1 MFNRRLLESKMVLKG
16 INVKKLS
23 EALGINESTFYRK
36 LKNDGD
42 FNRSEINTIINV
54 LEIEDPEAIFFAEE
68 LAYARKE
75 KAYVSEDYRYH
86 E

>member
-54 LEIEDPEAIFFAEE
+54 LEIEDPESIFFAEE
-68 LAYARKE
+68 LA
-75 KAYVSEDYRYH
+75 
-86 E
+86 